1 MEDLRRI
8 TVGGMLEEIANKFPT
23 NQAVK
28 YIEADYDRTY
38 YDFNQDVD
46 KIARGLMGM
55 GFERGDHLAIWATNY
70 PQWLILFFAAAR
82 IGCVVVTVNTNYKE
96 AELEYLL

>member
-8 TVGGMLEEIANKFPT
+8 TVGDMLEEIAKRFPT

-55 GFERGDHLAIWATNY
+55 GFER
-70 PQWLILFFAAAR
+70 
-82 IGCVVVTVNTNYKE
+82 
-96 AELEYLL
+96 